1 MRFNDLN
8 ELVFKINTDLG
19 NFCEQFQYERKR
31 LSGINPRKKNI
42 IFNAKNEYAYNIGAK
57 DQIQYHISI
66 DSKVRFGLGFNTQRG
81 SHYPNNKNIVEELKP
96 YMNSFL
102 FLENE
107 IEKLLPEYSFI
118 LNNRGDLVNPKGEN
132 FVLFGKEIEID
143 QVEVIKSIDDELYK
157 SMLSDFKENMFEAY
171 KLIFKNRNEL
181 IKNQQEM
188 IDYKELLISNK
199 NIILTGA
206 PGTGKTYLA
215 KKIAENMTGNKP
227 DEINEQYGFVQFHPS
242 YDYTD
247 FVEGLRPL
255 KNKNEKELGFELKNG
270 IFKEFCKRAQI
281 SFLEDIDKL
290 EDEKR
295 KYVFIIDEINRAE
308 ISKVFGE
315 LFFAIDPGYRGEVGK
330 VKTQYANMQTEETR
344 FNDND
349 DYFFVPDNVY
359 IIGTMNDIDRSVE
372 SFDFAM
378 RRRFAWKEISAE
390 ERIGMWDGNIDEW
403 KVEAEK
409 VMNSL
414 NEAIK
419 NIDFLNSSYQI
430 GPAYFLK
437 LKNYKNEENP
447 WDKLWKN
454 HLEVLLHEYLR
465 GMPDAETKLSDL
477 KKAYNKEK

>member
-1 MRFNDLN
+1 MRFNDSN
-8 ELVFKINTDLG
+8 ELVLKINTDLG

-31 LSGINPRKKNI
+31 LSGINPSKKNI
-42 IFNAKNEYAYNIGAK
+42 IFKAIGEYAYNIGAK
-57 DQIQYHISI
+57 SQIQYHISL

-81 SHYPNNKNIVEELKP
+81 SHYPNDKNIVEELKP

-102 FLENE
+102 LLENV

-118 LNNRGDLVNPKGEN
+118 INNRGDLENPKDGN
-132 FVLFGKEIEID
+132 FVLFGKEIKINQDE
-143 QVEVIKSIDDELYK
+143 EGKSIDDEQYN

-188 IDYKELLISNK
+188 KDYKELLISNK
-199 NIILTGA
+199 NIVLTGA

-215 KKIAENMTGNKP
+215 KEIAKQMTGTKAN
-227 DEINEQYGFVQFHPS
+227 ETNEQYAFVQFHPS

-247 FVEGLRPL
+247 FVEGLRPI
-255 KNKNEKELGFELKNG
+255 KNKNDKELGFELKNG
-270 IFKEFCKRAQI
+270 IFKEFCKKAKDD
-281 SFLEDIDKL
+281 SNPTDN
-290 EDEKR
+290 
-295 KYVFIIDEINRAE
+295 KYVFVIDEINRAE

-315 LFFAIDPGYRGEVGK
+315 LFFAIDPGYRGEKGK
-330 VKTQYANMQTEETR
+330 VKTQYANMQTKETR

-349 DYFFVPDNVY
+349 DYFYVPDNVY

-378 RRRFAWKEISAE
+378 RRRFAWKEITPDDSKSMLDE
-390 ERIGMWDGNIDEW
+390 ELKEHPTWIEIAKTKMKNLNTAIYNEVEKDGKIERSGI
-403 KVEAEK
+403 EGL
-409 VMNSL
+409 S
-414 NEAIK
+414 
-419 NIDFLNSSYQI
+419 SSYHI

-437 LKNYKNEENP
+437 LKNYTNDP

-454 HLEVLLHEYLR
+454 HLE
-465 GMPDAETKLSDL
+465 PKLSDSIIRCGL
-477 KKAYNKEK
+477 